1 MPIPSAVLARNSP
14 IPLYHQFA
22 QHLRVAIEAGLLV
35 PGERLPNEIALAE
48 SFDMSRPTMR
58 QALGELVSEGLLVRQ
73 RGVGTMVAPDEIR
86 RHVELT
92 SLLEDLEAS
101 GRRAS
106 TRVLTLSTGPGPEA
120 AVAALQTSRDQELL
134 FIERVRYADGKPLAL
149 MRNWLLSTD
158 TERANL
164 TADALERCGLYRLL
178 RESGRRPA
186 AAHQYIGARAAGQRE
201 ARHLEVKRGS
211 PLITVRRTAYDG
223 DQRVVEYGEHL
234 YRSDDYTIEVFV
246 RSP

>member
-1 MPIPSAVLARNSP
+1 MPIPSTALARNSP
-14 IPLYHQFA
+14 VPLYHQFA
-22 QHLRVAIEAGLLV
+22 QHVRVAISSGQLV
-35 PGERLPNEIALAE
+35 PGERLPNEIVLAE

-106 TRVLTLSTGPGPEA
+106 TRVLALTTGPGPEA
-120 AVAALQTSRDQELL
+120 AVAALRTSKDEELF

-149 MRNWLLSTD
+149 MRNWLPTSD
-158 TERANL
+158 AEL
-164 TADALERCGLYRLL
+164 TADALERRGLYQIL
-178 RESGRRPA
+178 RDRGRRPA

-211 PLITVRRTAYDG
+211 PLITVRRTAYDA
-223 DQRVVEYGEHL
+223 DNRVVEYGEHV